1 MKTSRKG
8 LVADI
13 NVTPLVDVMLVLL
26 IIFMI
31 TAPMLST
38 GLEVNL
44 PETKAGKLEEK
55 KPLVIVI
62 DASGRI
68 FINQKEFSL
77 KSLGVWLRE
86 ARRGRLVREIQLK
99 ADRRCPYGRVAK
111 VLAEI
116 QAAGFEEVGLLTR
129 PEKS

>member
-1 MKTSRKG
+1 VKSYKKG
-8 LVADI
+8 LLAEI

-38 GLEVNL
+38 GLEVDL
-44 PETKAGKLEEK
+44 PETKAGKVEK
-55 KPLVIVI
+55 QNPFVITL

-68 FINQKEFSL
+68 FIGKKELSL
-77 KSLGVWLRE
+77 KSLKKWLQQ
-86 ARRGRLVREIQLK
+86 AKKAGLVREINLK
-99 ADRRCPYGRVAK
+99 ADRRCPYGTVAK

-116 QAAGFEEVGLLTR
+116 QAAGFSEIGLLTR
-129 PEKS
+129 PES